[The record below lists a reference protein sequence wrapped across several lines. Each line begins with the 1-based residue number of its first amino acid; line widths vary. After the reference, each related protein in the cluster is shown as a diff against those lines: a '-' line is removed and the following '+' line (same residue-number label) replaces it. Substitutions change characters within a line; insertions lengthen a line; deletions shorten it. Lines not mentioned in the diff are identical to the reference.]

1 MRNDDVVSMQRAV
14 LRSDGSTS
22 LLRWL
27 ARRVDGH
34 AVLLDAAGRP
44 LRSAPDCPVGVLA
57 AAAQEI
63 GRVTAGE
70 AMAASIAGPSWW
82 ARVVRA
88 SGGRG
93 SPALLVTSRVPLGRD
108 VGPVIAH
115 VSALLGLRWS
125 ADQRESADVKI
136 RESVLH
142 LLMGGELGSARQV
155 ADVMKP
161 DLAETIRVVVVE
173 GSSAARDL
181 IADRLEAA
189 CNGTAWV
196 VRCPVY
202 KQHVIALS
210 PVNGQDDCADD
221 LMRVLR
227 AAVTDVA
234 CVGIGDPVR
243 LRDTPAG
250 YEQAYHAL
258 AVARHQ
264 PGRCAQ
270 YTTAGDLT
278 AAMPPEARLWARQA
292 LSPLLEYQPA
302 RELDLNG
309 GQLRMTLQSWLT
321 FRDSASSHL
330 KIHPNTLAKRLQRIS
345 AILARDLSSLD
356 EQAELD
362 LALKMLH
369 RPGPRAEGSPPR
381 LEELIREPAAR
392 QWAKTLLAP
401 LEASAV
407 IMETVR
413 AWLTARESA
422 EAAAALLG
430 GTTGNPV
437 TGRQVRRRIQRAEQ
451 LLGRCLAGGPSARY
465 DVLLALR
472 ILRAEAA
479 QP

>member
-1 MRNDDVVSMQRAV
+1 
-14 LRSDGSTS
+14 
-22 LLRWL
+22 
-27 ARRVDGH
+27 
-34 AVLLDAAGRP
+34 
-44 LRSAPDCPVGVLA
+44 
-57 AAAQEI
+57 
-63 GRVTAGE
+63 
-70 AMAASIAGPSWW
+70 
-82 ARVVRA
+82 
-88 SGGRG
+88 
-93 SPALLVTSRVPLGRD
+93 
-108 VGPVIAH
+108 
-115 VSALLGLRWS
+115 
-125 ADQRESADVKI
+125 
-136 RESVLH
+136 
-142 LLMGGELGSARQV
+142 
-155 ADVMKP
+155 
-161 DLAETIRVVVVE
+161 
-173 GSSAARDL
+173 
-181 IADRLEAA
+181 
-189 CNGTAWV
+189 
-196 VRCPVY
+196 
-202 KQHVIALS
+202 
-210 PVNGQDDCADD
+210 
-221 LMRVLR
+221 
-227 AAVTDVA
+227 
-234 CVGIGDPVR
+234 
-243 LRDTPAG
+243 
-250 YEQAYHAL
+250 
-258 AVARHQ
+258 
-264 PGRCAQ
+264 
-270 YTTAGDLT
+270 
-278 AAMPPEARLWARQA
+278 
-292 LSPLLEYQPA
+292 
-302 RELDLNG
+302 
-309 GQLRMTLQSWLT
+309 MTLQSWLT

-356 EQAELD
+356 EQAELN